1 MSKKILIIG
10 GGIGGLSAGC
20 YAQMNGYTSEIF
32 EMNTIAGGL
41 CTGWK
46 RKGYTFD
53 GCLHWLVG
61 SDPSS
66 SYYPLWEEIGAVQGK
81 KMVTYDYFTKVI
93 DKAGRTFTVF
103 TDPARL
109 REEMMAIAPEDK
121 KQINRIVRDIKVLMN
136 NEMPP
141 EFTLKDIFPA
151 IRSILMIYKYR
162 QPIRE
167 LAEKFTNPVLKNFFI
182 KGLDWGEMCSAF
194 LLWTLALMG
203 NKKAGYPIG
212 GSLEFIESI
221 VQRYIKLGGS
231 IHFKSKVSG
240 IIVENDQAVGIR
252 LSDGAEHRGDI
263 VISAS
268 DGHTTIFNWLN
279 GKYTSPAVVKAYSE
293 YILFPPLVYISLGVA
308 ADYSTEPFSLNLEI
322 KKPFHIGKE
331 EVTSLYLRN
340 YTMDPTLM
348 PHGKS
353 IFTFM
358 LNTNF
363 EYWQELKN
371 DQGAYAAE
379 KKRIADAVIENI
391 NEFYPGFREQI
402 EVIDV
407 ATPNTF
413 VRYTGNWCGSYEGWL
428 MDRKSLSQRN
438 LMTLPGLSNFYQ
450 VGHWAAPG
458 GGLPSGLITGRM
470 ALKKICKKDR
480 KKFLTTKPLRMRNKE

>member
-1 MSKKILIIG
+1 MSKKVLIIG
-10 GGIGGLSAGC
+10 GGIAGLSAGC
-20 YAQMNGYTSEIF
+20 YAQMNGYDSEIF
-32 EMNTIAGGL
+32 EMHTIAGGL

-93 DKAGRTFTVF
+93 DKAGRTFTVY
-103 TDPARL
+103 TDPDRL
-109 REEMMAIAPEDK
+109 CKEMMRIAPEDK
-121 KQINRIVRDIKVLMN
+121 KQINKIVRDIKVLMN

-141 EFTLKDIFPA
+141 EFTLKGIVPA

-167 LAEKFTNPVLKNFFI
+167 LAEKFTNPILKNFFV

-203 NKKAGYPIG
+203 NNKAGYPIG

-221 VQRYIKLGGS
+221 VKRYNQLGGS
-231 IHFKSKVSG
+231 IHFKSRVSG
-240 IIVENDQAVGIR
+240 IIIENNQAVGIR
-252 LSDGAEHRGDI
+252 LNDGTEYQGDI
-263 VISAS
+263 IISAA
-268 DGHTTIFNWLN
+268 DGHTTIFNWLQ
-279 GKYTSPAVVKAYSE
+279 GKYTSPAVTKAYSE
-293 YILFPPLVYISLGVA
+293 YTLFPPLVYVSLGID
-308 ADYSTEPFSLNLEI
+308 ADYSQEPYSLSFETR
-322 KKPFHIGKE
+322 KPFHIGKDE
-331 EVTSLYLRN
+331 ITSLSLRN
-340 YTMDPTLM
+340 YHIDRTLM
-348 PHGKS
+348 PPGKS
-353 IFTFM
+353 VFTIMINADFD
-358 LNTNF
+358 
-363 EYWQELKN
+363 YWEELKN
-371 DQGAYAAE
+371 DREAYIAE
-379 KKRIADAVIENI
+379 KKRIADAVIDNL
-391 NEFYPGFREQI
+391 NELYPGLKEKI

-413 VRYTGNWCGSYEGWL
+413 VRYTGNWRGSYEGWM

-438 LMTLPGLSNFYQ
+438 LMTLPGLHNFYQ

-458 GGLPSGLITGRM
+458 GGLPAGLITGRM
-470 ALKKICKKDR
+470 AVKKICQKDG
-480 KKFLTTKPLRMRNKE
+480 KKFVTSKP